1 MRKQQ
6 IIAGVCLALVLIVAL
21 VTRLQPQD
29 GLLSFRVVGNVAY
42 GNGYTD
48 TDSAR
53 VVRNLVNE
61 HPSVTQLILQRMSG
75 TRNADANLKIARDI
89 RNFNL
94 ATHLEADSYIAS
106 GAVDLFLAGTQR
118 SMDCGAKIGVHS
130 WGLTGADGRFSPETM
145 GSDSRK
151 RIQERFL
158 RDMGLD
164 PAFYVF
170 TRDAAGPNE
179 IYILTAEDI
188 ARFGILTEDG
198 CRE

>member
-6 IIAGVCLALVLIVAL
+6 IIAGLCLALVLIAAI
-21 VTRLQPQD
+21 TARLQPQD
-29 GLLSFRVVGNVAY
+29 GLLSFRVVGTQAF

-53 VVRNLVNE
+53 VVRKLVND
-61 HPSVTQLILQRMSG
+61 HPAVTQLVLQRMSG
-75 TRNADANLKIARDI
+75 TQNADANLKIARDI
-89 RNFNL
+89 RRFGL
-94 ATHLEADSYIAS
+94 ATHLEASSYIAS

-118 SMDCGAKIGVHS
+118 TMECGAKIGVHS
-130 WGLTGADGRFSPETM
+130 WAITGGDGQFSPESM
-145 GSDSRK
+145 GTDTRR

-158 RDMGLD
+158 RDMGFD
-164 PAFYVF
+164 PDFYVF

-179 IYILTAEDI
+179 IYILTADDI

-198 CRE
+198 CRG